1 MREGEM
7 LQRQMEIVRA
17 KLCRTLE
24 QVGFDHQH
32 PNVQE
37 ISVEF
42 DKLHNQ
48 YLALIDAKSEK

>member
-1 MREGEM
+1 M

-42 DKLHNQ
+42 DKLHNE